1 VHLTDLAALQ
11 QALPARFAPVAR
23 ELVIGL
29 AVSGGADSLALL
41 LLAALWARDLEAPPC
56 LIVYSV
62 DHGLRPEAKA
72 EVQFVAAT
80 AQRLGLQARALC
92 WEGSKP
98 VAGLQAAARQARYR
112 LIGEAMRADG
122 AMVLLT
128 AHHRDDQA
136 ETVLMRMA
144 HGSGLEGLR
153 GMDAI
158 AEVEAVRVVRPLLDV
173 PRQVLAAVVAEAGFT
188 PVADPSN
195 EDAHYERVRWRQ
207 TMPQLARLGLDADRL
222 VQLAQR
228 AGEADAALNQWAAAS
243 FAEMVSIDAF
253 GAARLPLG
261 RLVKLPRAVGVKL
274 LARLL
279 EMTGGGQRP
288 RALGVVE
295 RLFDE
300 LSIAAPF
307 RGVTLLGVSVRQR
320 GDDLWCSRELGRQF
334 AAPIAIGPQ
343 ASFVWDRRFTIVNRS
358 RSAPIGVAV
367 AGQMSRAK
375 AEDLLGEKLTSPI
388 DAVRSAP
395 LVTTASGD
403 VLAIGAH
410 RFSDEVA
417 VTLAKA

>member
-1 VHLTDLAALQ
+1 MHLTDLAALR
-11 QALPARFAPVAR
+11 QALPARFTAVAG

-41 LLAALWARDLEAPPC
+41 LLAARWARDLEAPPR

-80 AQRLGLQARALC
+80 AQRLGLQGRALC
-92 WEGSKP
+92 WEGAKP

-122 AMVLLT
+122 ATALLT

-158 AEVEAVRVVRPLLDV
+158 AEVEGVRVVRPLLDV

-207 TMPQLARLGLDADRL
+207 VMPHLAGLGLDADRL

-228 AGEADAALNQWAAAS
+228 AGEADVAVSQWAAAS

-253 GAARLPLG
+253 GAARLPLAG
-261 RLVKLPRAVGVKL
+261 LVKLPRAVGVKL

-295 RLFDE
+295 RLLDE
-300 LSIAAPF
+300 LTIGAPF
-307 RGVTLLGVSVRQR
+307 KGLTLLGVSVRQR
-320 GDDLWCSRELGRQF
+320 GNDLWCSREPGRQF
-334 AAPIAIGPQ
+334 TAPIAIGPQ
-343 ASFVWDRRFTIVNRS
+343 ASLVWDRRFTIVNRS

-367 AGQMSRAK
+367 AGRMSRAK
-375 AEDLLGEKLTSPI
+375 AED
-388 DAVRSAP
+388 RSEERR
-395 LVTTASGD
+395 VGK
-403 VLAIGAH
+403 
-410 RFSDEVA
+410 EC
-417 VTLAKA
+417 